1 MHASMQRLFGEFGH
15 YSPWGRGKHTVASPS
30 SAALLL
36 RLLGGRAVLPQELT
50 LSGNHL
56 ASLPEEVFKPLEGL
70 NTLVPRLPHEL
81 GVCRLRRSACRRS
94 SAGRWPNF
102 GTIPSLCARHSGCSC
117 GSKCTTFMHDFLVV
131 TAAEITARQSVVSH
145 GEHARQKL
153 YSGSTMS
160 FSHNTASLQFP
171 VHFGGQCT

>member
-1 MHASMQRLFGEFGH
+1 MRASMQRLFGEFGH

-30 SAALLL
+30 SAALFL

-81 GVCRLRRSACRRS
+81 GVCRLRRTA
-94 SAGRWPNF
+94 
-102 GTIPSLCARHSGCSC
+102 
-117 GSKCTTFMHDFLVV
+117 LVGG
-131 TAAEITARQSVVSH
+131 AAPA
-145 GEHARQKL
+145 
-153 YSGSTMS
+153 
-160 FSHNTASLQFP
+160 
-171 VHFGGQCT
+171 GGQILEQFQAFVQGILGVLAEANAPPSCMTFLS